1 MDRNRWWWCIN
12 AFIIITVSFAVSER
26 FGLPSTTLYVSED
39 KPKVQTTY
47 VFEPNDL
54 DEPKFEDGGHI
65 ITKRETSN
73 KQDSS
78 DHKSNITTKVNRLN
92 DTHQQLMVHWAG
104 EGSDVVIC
112 LARDP
117 SPHTTTKP
125 QPSSVYISYD
135 YGDTFDDKTPNFT
148 LPKGTDKPASASV
161 DKFFNH
167 PKFNT
172 HCVFMDKTNKV
183 VFVTSDY
190 GKNIA
195 KHNLACTPVD
205 ISFHPE
211 NPVTFLVHDDKL
223 TLWLTKDFGQSW
235 TRLQE
240 MVKAFFWVIDEDG
253 SQTLLIQR
261 QEPTTSSIIILSGE
275 LGSNSEKLTVLI
287 EDVVDFWVKRD
298 FMFATREVSTNNL
311 DLYVS
316 YKRGP
321 FLKAIFQTELDNRA
335 FHIVDADAV
344 RVFVAVSHTERMAN
358 LYVSELYS
366 SSKVMRFGLSLE
378 RVLCYFHN
386 KMWKESWLSDVAD
399 STFADVHKVEGL
411 QGIYIASQV
420 LPSVSTNIGPEHL
433 VTVITY
439 DWGGQWKPIN
449 APEYDSNHEKI
460 NCSLSAGCSLHL
472 SQKFAQLYPVTRSA
486 PILSTKAAPGL
497 IMATGT
503 IGTTLK
509 GHPSV
514 FMSRDAGLTW
524 HHVLKDYYLFN
535 FGDHGGILVA
545 VKYFKSNGETGQIL
559 YSTDEGENWY
569 SHQFSFDDLRIYGL
583 MTEPG
588 ENTTIFTMFGSGKA
602 HHNWMILKVNFRSVF
617 AYNCTKDDYK
627 FWSPS
632 SAVGPSKLACVMGR
646 RETYERRVPHSN
658 CYNGKDYDR
667 PVKMEIC
674 QCDAEDFECDF
685 GFERTIAMPQ
695 CIRNKTSKYEPY
707 AVPATC
713 QPGQFYNRTKGYRRI
728 EGDVCE
734 GGNERNF
741 LPDVLPCP
749 YEERKE
755 FLLLAQK
762 DRIVRFDL
770 ANPGVLEELPIRG
783 LKNVIA
789 IEFDIHNNCVYWA
802 DIISD
807 TISRQCLGNGTNQ
820 AEVLVETDL
829 SSVEGMALD
838 WVSNLLYFVDG
849 MRQKIE
855 VVRTDINY
863 AGRMRHTILGPNVL
877 QKPRGIALH
886 PQAGYMF
893 WTDWVVDDP
902 SVSRAYLDGSNVKR
916 LFVAPDV
923 EWPNGITVD
932 YIAERIYWVDARND
946 YIASS
951 DLDGNHF
958 RKIIHTDER
967 VSHPFAVAVFKDNMY
982 WDDWKQNGVYV
993 ADKDHGIGIQNIAN
1007 NLPGLMD
1014 LKVYAHSL
1022 QEGTNECKVKNQPCS
1037 HLCFAQSNKQYSCL
1051 CPDGMELK
1059 NGDCYCARGVK
1070 PNPNDTCPEVE
1081 HKCSPAQF
1089 KCHNDLCIAKWWV
1102 CDGDNDCGDYSDE
1115 MSCGVTTCLPS
1126 QFQCVSSGKCISP
1139 EWKCDYD
1146 KDCED
1151 GSDEANCTYPKCA
1164 TGQFTCKSGR
1174 CISARWVCDMEDD
1187 CKDGSDEENCQKTQP
1202 SAPASCGAGYFACE
1216 NGHTCIR
1223 PAWRCDGENDCA
1235 DGSDEKNCANNVC
1248 QSWQFTCKNKRCI
1261 FESWVCDGDND
1272 CGEGDLSDE
1281 INCTTTTVPPSPSMP
1296 FTPTNTCNA
1305 WMFQCANKKCV
1316 PYWWMCDG
1324 VNDCGDNSD
1333 ELACPSD
1340 TTPTTPLTPSVTVPS
1355 SVCQTHQFRC
1365 NSGNCIQDSWLCDG
1379 IRDCDG
1385 GEDEENCDGTVVCQ
1399 PGLKQFKCRTDG
1411 SCIPMRQVCDGI
1423 VNCPDRSDELSCA
1436 TTTPATPASPSC
1448 HPGYFPCDGSRC
1460 LPLALYCN
1468 GKVDCYDET
1477 DEKNCNIS
1485 SRVYQVLNM
1494 GIEELSITTTTMTL
1508 YWWMLQQSAETRL
1521 EFLPTYRIA
1530 NSNSSVWH
1538 NTTWTTNMTYKFTGL
1553 QPFTMYNLTVY
1564 VRAQGVVYLPA
1575 KFVTATT
1582 SEGVPEAPW
1591 NVSVVQQSASQVQ
1604 VSWLPPHKT
1613 NGPITEFTVCM
1624 TPPIPPFCKNVHSSK
1639 TKVLMDSDFNP
1650 KVNYSFWVVTKNSK
1664 YESNSSSVAELHFD
1678 DAAFIEGITGLS
1690 VDGQTDHSVTLSWQ
1704 KISDAEGYII
1714 RPRANIPYPAHPS
1727 NKTADNKFT
1736 VDSLAPGT
1744 EYVFE
1749 VSAFRK
1755 HFEGRA
1761 TTVTAKTQGSQL
1773 PVVPG
1778 LAVEVL
1784 KSHGTTVKLSWDSP
1798 KDSRKALWQY
1808 GVYYGLNM
1816 KELFK
1821 EAKIVTRDLTAT
1833 VRDLGACET
1842 YLFDI
1847 GLVGPYGSGP
1857 LSSHP
1862 HSIITQFNN
1871 KAPPKNLRVLTDTHN
1886 LTIMS
1891 VSWSSSCP
1899 VMRDSVSY
1907 IIKVNEVNR
1916 GMNSSVTLKPSSDVE
1931 LHHDFVTQYGGHYKV
1946 CVSTVVQGA
1955 LPGPCQEYLAMPLP
1969 TPHQLQ
1975 ILPEKNGSYILYW
1988 KESSMPD
1995 YMSGLKYHYVILVS
2009 EGPTLNRTT
2018 AKEYIAK
2025 SAPYILNDAQDGVMY
2040 SYAVQLVTEDGYKS
2054 PLSEVMSLVVTK
2066 DVFAQLLT
2074 KGSMMGI
2081 ALPTLFVIAL
2091 LCGALGFVIVRHR
2104 RLQNSFTNFANSH
2117 YSTRS
2122 GAATFTGTDGLDEED
2137 SPVIRGF
2144 SDDEPLVIA

>member
-1 MDRNRWWWCIN
+1 M
-12 AFIIITVSFAVSER
+12 IIISFAVSER
-26 FGLPSTTLYVSED
+26 FGLPSTTLHVSED
-39 KPKVQTTY
+39 TPKVQNIF
-47 VFEPNDL
+47 VFEPEDV
-54 DEPKFEDGGHI
+54 DIPKFEDGNHI
-65 ITKRETSN
+65 IIKRDTSN

-78 DHKSNITTKVNRLN
+78 DHKSNVTTKVNRLN

-135 YGDTFDDKTPNFT
+135 YGDTFVDKTSNFT
-148 LPKGTDKPASASV
+148 LPKGTDKPTSASI

-190 GKNIA
+190 GKKIFRY
-195 KHNLACTPVD
+195 NLPCTPVD

-211 NPVTFLVHDDKL
+211 NPVTYLVHDDKL

-261 QEPTTSSIIILSGE
+261 QEPTTSSVIILSGE
-275 LGSNSEKLTVLI
+275 LGSNSETLTVLI
-287 EDVVDFWVKRD
+287 ENVVDFWVKRD
-298 FMFATREVSTNNL
+298 FMFATREVSANNL

-366 SSKVMRFGLSLE
+366 SSKVMKFGLSLE

-420 LPSVSTNIGPEHL
+420 SQSVSTNIGPEHL

-439 DWGGQWKPIN
+439 DWGGQWKLIN

-472 SQKFAQLYPVTRSA
+472 SQKFAQLYPVTRAA

-535 FGDHGGILVA
+535 FGDYGGIIVA

-602 HHNWMILKVNFRSVF
+602 HHKWMIIKVDFRSVF

-667 PVKMEIC
+667 PVRMEIC
-674 QCDAEDFECDF
+674 PCDAEDFECDF
-685 GFERTIAMPQ
+685 GFERIIAMPQ
-695 CIRNKTSKYEPY
+695 CIRNKTSKYDPY

-770 ANPGVLEELPIRG
+770 ANPGILEELPIRG

-789 IEFDIHNNCVYWA
+789 IDFDIHNNCVYWA

-820 AEVLVETDL
+820 AEILVETNL

-838 WVSNLLYFVDG
+838 WVSSLLYFVDG

-863 AGRMRHTILGPNVL
+863 AGRMRKTILGPDVL

-893 WTDWVVDDP
+893 WTDWAVDDP
-902 SVSRAYLDGSNVKR
+902 SVSRANLDGSNVKK
-916 LFVAPDV
+916 LFVTPDV

-951 DLDGNHF
+951 NLDGNHF

-1022 QEGTNECKVKNQPCS
+1022 QEGTNECKIKNQPCS
-1037 HLCFAQSNKQYSCL
+1037 HLCFARSNKQYSCL
-1051 CPDGMELK
+1051 CPDVMELK
-1059 NGDCYCARGVK
+1059 NGDCYCANGVK

-1089 KCHNDLCIAKWWV
+1089 KCNNDLCIAKWWV

-1115 MSCGVTTCLPS
+1115 LNCGVTTCQPS
-1126 QFQCVSSGKCISP
+1126 QFQCVTSGKCISP

-1164 TGQFTCKSGR
+1164 AGQFTCKSGR

-1187 CKDGSDEENCQKTQP
+1187 CKDGSDEENCEKTRP
-1202 SAPASCGAGYFACE
+1202 TAPASCEAGYFSCE
-1216 NGHTCIR
+1216 NSHTCIP
-1223 PAWRCDGENDCA
+1223 PAWRCDGESDCA

-1272 CGEGDLSDE
+1272 CGEGDDSDE
-1281 INCTTTTVPPSPSMP
+1281 SNCTTTTPPVPSMP

-1305 WMFQCANKKCV
+1305 WMYQCTNKKCV

-1340 TTPTTPLTPSVTVPS
+1340 TTIPITSTPAATVSP

-1365 NSGNCIQDSWLCDG
+1365 NSGSCIQDSWICDG

-1385 GEDEENCDGTVVCQ
+1385 GEDEENCNGTVVCQ

-1423 VNCPDRSDELSCA
+1423 VNCPDRSDELSCE

-1468 GKVDCYDET
+1468 GNVDCYDET

-1508 YWWMLQQSAETRL
+1508 YWWMLQQGADTVL
-1521 EFLPTYRIA
+1521 EFMPACRIA
-1530 NSNSSVWH
+1530 NSNTSVWR
-1538 NTTWTTNMTYKFTGL
+1538 NTTWTRNMTYKFTGL

-1564 VRAQGVVYLPA
+1564 VRAQGVVYPPA

-1582 SEGVPEAPW
+1582 SEGVPEIPW
-1591 NVSVVQQSASQVQ
+1591 NVSVIQQSASQVQ

-1624 TPPIPPFCKNVHSSK
+1624 TPPIPPICKNVHGSK
-1639 TKVLMDSDFNP
+1639 TKVLVDSDFNP
-1650 KVNYSFWVVTKNSK
+1650 KVNYSFWVVAKNSK
-1664 YESNSSSVAELHFD
+1664 YESNSSSVTELHFD
-1678 DAAFIEGITGLS
+1678 DAAFIEGITGLY
-1690 VDGQTDHSVTLSWQ
+1690 VDGKTDHSVTLSWQ
-1704 KISDAEGYII
+1704 KISEAEGYII
-1714 RPRANIPYPAHPS
+1714 RPRANIPYPAHPN
-1727 NKTADNKFT
+1727 NKTIDNKFT
-1736 VDSLAPGT
+1736 VDNLAPGT
-1744 EYVFE
+1744 DYVFE
-1749 VSAFRK
+1749 VSAYRK
-1755 HFEGRA
+1755 NFEGRT
-1761 TTVTAKTQGSQL
+1761 TTVTAKTEGTEL

-1778 LAVEVL
+1778 LAVEVV

-1798 KDSRKALWQY
+1798 KDSRKAVWQY

-1821 EAKIVTRDLTAT
+1821 EAKFTTKDLSAT

-1847 GLVGPYGSGP
+1847 GLVGPYGPGP

-1871 KAPPKNLRVLTDTHN
+1871 KAPPKNLRVVTDTHN
-1886 LTIMS
+1886 HTLMS

-1907 IIKVNEVNR
+1907 IITVNEVNR
-1916 GMNSSVTLKPSSDVE
+1916 GMTSSITLKPSSDVD
-1931 LHHDFVTQYGGHYKV
+1931 LHHEFVTQYGGHYRV
-1946 CVSTVVQGA
+1946 CVSTAVQGA

-2040 SYAVQLVTEDGYKS
+2040 SYAVQLVTDDGYKS

-2066 DVFAQLLT
+2066 DVFAELLSQ
-2074 KGSMMGI
+2074 GSMMGI